1 MWLPTFKSKLQQ
13 LTGVS
18 LTVGFPGGS
27 VVIQLP
33 MQKTWVQPLGLEDTP
48 EKKMVTNS
56 SIPARKI
63 P

>member
-18 LTVGFPGGS
+18 LTMDFPGGS

-33 MQKTWVQPLGLEDTP
+33 MQKTWVQSLGPEDTL

-56 SIPARKI
+56 NIPARKT

>member
-1 MWLPTFKSKLQQ
+1 MWLPTFKSKRQQ

-18 LTVGFPGGS
+18 LTMGFPAGS

-33 MQKTWVQPLGLEDTP
+33 MQETWVQHLGLEDTL
-48 EKKMVTNS
+48 EKKMVTYS